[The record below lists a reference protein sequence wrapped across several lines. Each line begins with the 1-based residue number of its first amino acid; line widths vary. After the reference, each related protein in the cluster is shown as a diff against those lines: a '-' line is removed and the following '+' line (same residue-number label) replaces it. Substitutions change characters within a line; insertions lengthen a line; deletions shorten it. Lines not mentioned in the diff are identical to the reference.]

1 MVESSVY
8 QRTIA
13 SEVELKGTGLHTGKE
28 VCLRFLPAKEGQGV
42 FFRRSDLPGAPEIPA
57 RVEYVFD
64 TSRSTNLAVGDA
76 RVFTVEHVLAAVRAL
91 EIDNL
96 CVEVDTIEPPAG
108 NGSADVFI
116 QLLEQAGI
124 VEQKAKRVVMT
135 LKEPVY
141 WSDKDIHLVA
151 LPSDEF
157 RVSYTLHYPATP
169 QLKTQY
175 HTFVLTPENFKK
187 ELAPCRTFALYEELS
202 HLIDR
207 GLIRGGSLENA
218 VVIQNDSIVS
228 KGGLHFQDE
237 MVRHKILDL
246 IGDLSLVGVYFKAH
260 IISLRSGHASNFQL
274 ARRLYQSFFKENRSM
289 IAKSFGRTK
298 STLDTKEIMRI
309 LPHRYPF
316 LLVDKIT
323 GIDLEKGTI
332 SGLKN
337 LTMNEAFFQGHFP
350 GTPLMPGVLI
360 IEALAQTGGI
370 LVHLKGGTEDKL
382 AVLLSINNAKFRS
395 PVKPGDTLTLQAT
408 GLHFGSRGGKVKAE
422 AYVGDRLAC
431 EAELGF
437 AIIEAEAI

>member
-1 MVESSVY
+1 
-8 QRTIA
+8 
-13 SEVELKGTGLHTGKE
+13 
-28 VCLRFLPAKEGQGV
+28 
-42 FFRRSDLPGAPEIPA
+42 
-57 RVEYVFD
+57 
-64 TSRSTNLAVGDA
+64 
-76 RVFTVEHVLAAVRAL
+76 
-91 EIDNL
+91 
-96 CVEVDTIEPPAG
+96 
-108 NGSADVFI
+108 
-116 QLLEQAGI
+116 
-124 VEQKAKRVVMT
+124 
-135 LKEPVY
+135 
-141 WSDKDIHLVA
+141 
-151 LPSDEF
+151 
-157 RVSYTLHYPATP
+157 
-169 QLKTQY
+169 
-175 HTFVLTPENFKK
+175 
-187 ELAPCRTFALYEELS
+187 
-202 HLIDR
+202 
-207 GLIRGGSLENA
+207 
-218 VVIQNDSIVS
+218 
-228 KGGLHFQDE
+228 
-237 MVRHKILDL
+237 
-246 IGDLSLVGVYFKAH
+246 
-260 IISLRSGHASNFQL
+260 
-274 ARRLYQSFFKENRSM
+274 M